1 MVRANERPRFPA
13 RSGRAIVASTARCP
27 APPSSP
33 EFGAR
38 TSPLLL
44 SILSSGSS
52 PCLQRFA
59 REASEASEAMA
70 LMASSGAGAAE
81 GGDGRKAG
89 ELNGAKIL
97 LVEDEFLI
105 ALDLQI
111 LLYRLG
117 CDVLG
122 PVGSVAESLVLLRH
136 ERPDA
141 AVLDINLRDGI
152 VTPVVERL
160 DAMKVPFVLV
170 TARDTSMLNHP
181 RLLGIPA
188 LSKPV
193 EERALR
199 QGIESLLRDA

>member
-1 MVRANERPRFPA
+1 MSIRTFHPDHTPRL
-13 RSGRAIVASTARCP
+13 RCL
-27 APPSSP
+27 AL
-33 EFGAR
+33 
-38 TSPLLL
+38 T
-44 SILSSGSS
+44 
-52 PCLQRFA
+52 
-59 REASEASEAMA
+59 ASEAMA
-70 LMASSGAGAAE
+70 LMAAPGTGAE
-81 GGDGRKAG
+81 GEGSRKASG
-89 ELNGAKIL
+89 LNGAKIL

-122 PVGSVAESLVLLRH
+122 PVGSVAEALVLLRH

-152 VTPVVERL
+152 VTPVIERL
-160 DAMKVPFVLV
+160 DVMEVPFVLV
-170 TARDTSMLNHP
+170 TARDTSMFSHP
-181 RLLGIPA
+181 RLQATPA

-199 QGIESLLRDA
+199 DGIENLLQRDA

>member
-1 MVRANERPRFPA
+1 M
-13 RSGRAIVASTARCP
+13 T
-27 APPSSP
+27 
-33 EFGAR
+33 
-38 TSPLLL
+38 
-44 SILSSGSS
+44 
-52 PCLQRFA
+52 
-59 REASEASEAMA
+59 
-70 LMASSGAGAAE
+70 LMAAPDAGAE
-81 GGDGRKAG
+81 GEGSRKASG
-89 ELNGAKIL
+89 LNGAKIL

-122 PVGSVAESLVLLRH
+122 PVGSVAEALVLLRH

-152 VTPVVERL
+152 VTPVIERL
-160 DAMKVPFVLV
+160 DRWRCRSSWSPRATRALF
-170 TARDTSMLNHP
+170 SHP
-181 RLLGIPA
+181 RLQATPA

-199 QGIESLLRDA
+199 DGIENLLQRDA